1 MSPLY
6 QDPSISHDE
15 AIALLASDV
24 EANIKTALI
33 SIGLNEQDNQW
44 AQNTCLEYLN
54 SSAESIAAS
63 AIIALGHIARRHGRL
78 SMTKIS
84 PALENAKS
92 RFPALEATVA
102 DTLEDIELFT

>member
-15 AIALLASDV
+15 AIRLLASDV
-24 EANIKTALI
+24 EANIETALI
-33 SIGLNEQDNQW
+33 SIGLNEQDSQW

-54 SSAESIAAS
+54 GNFESIAAS
-63 AIIALGHIARRHGRL
+63 AIIALGHIARRQGAL
-78 SMTKIS
+78 DMTKVS
-84 PALENAKS
+84 PALEKVKN
-92 RFPALEATVA
+92 RFPALEATVV